1 MPVPLSGVFIMDEE
15 EILQDTLNRFINSHE
30 QTYEEFFSSFTN
42 LCRDEIGPWTRTS
55 KKESVKGHQTPSQL
69 VKADGET
76 SAPTNAMCSS
86 LSDVSQALDED
97 QLVLVE
103 GLKSGGCNK
112 ADVRL
117 QGRVRVDNYFTLEDF
132 KSDERSDWKRTTS
145 GTESLPG
152 EVEEEET
159 YYHPSFTQCTQLQ
172 IRTGHLCNSQSSTAI
187 ELPGDDVLPFSLDEE
202 FDYDNV
208 ELTPKF
214 SETEVK
220 VMIEAS
226 RQQLLRTVDF
236 KPEES

>member
-97 QLVLVE
+97 Q
-103 GLKSGGCNK
+103 
-112 ADVRL
+112 
-117 QGRVRVDNYFTLEDF
+117 VDNYFTLEDF

-145 GTESLPG
+145 GGTESLPG